1 MRITVLDSD
10 PDQAAAICDALAA
23 LGHSCTRHRTAK
35 PALEELRREAC
46 DLLVMAWLLPVL
58 LALTEAAW
66 QVQDM
71 PAQELVAAAHSG
83 ASGRI
88 PVLVVIGRAGEQD
101 ALSTLKAKADD
112 YIVAPVRRSELAL
125 RVQALLKIAHPDS
138 GPEQLRV
145 GQYTF
150 EIHSARAWVNDR
162 EITLT
167 RKEFTVALLLFR
179 NLGRPLSRA
188 YIQESAWPHE
198 DGIPSRTIDTHV
210 SRVRTK
216 LGLIPENGYRLV
228 PVYSFGYRLEELA

>member
-46 DLLVMAWLLPVL
+46 DLLVM
-58 LALTEAAW
+58 AW

-138 GPEQLRV
+138 GPEQLRF